1 MPKIKTKRGAA
12 KRFKITKTGKV
23 KAKKA
28 KLRHILTCKTRK
40 QKRRLRKAQITKGAD
55 AARVRRLMPYG

>member
-1 MPKIKTKRGAA
+1 MPKIKTKRGAE

-28 KLRHILTCKTRK
+28 KLRHILTCKTRVGK
-40 QKRRLRKAQITKGAD
+40 NPLKSERIC
-55 AARVRRLMPYG
+55 VR